1 MYLLIASDEGCL
13 LHSSYRHRPRLRKVI
28 AAGQAVAS
36 AGAVPDIGFCR
47 SLNVITELSRG
58 WAMRRSIGN
67 FSPSFTLSTTTAH
80 AALVVS
86 KYMLTTMF
94 ARPRAGIP
102 VSLRP
107 LHTTARI
114 GYPRSP
120 PPSSCPLTKGG
131 SSSSSS
137 SSDQKST
144 EKQKRHKWGER
155 LGVLFA
161 VGVVVYIADR
171 ELNASA
177 LTRSLRTG
185 YIG

>member
-1 MYLLIASDEGCL
+1 
-13 LHSSYRHRPRLRKVI
+13 
-28 AAGQAVAS
+28 
-36 AGAVPDIGFCR
+36 
-47 SLNVITELSRG
+47 
-58 WAMRRSIGN
+58 MRRSIVN
-67 FSPSFTLSTTTAH
+67 FSSLLILSTTTASK
-80 AALVVS
+80 APAVS

-94 ARPRAGIP
+94 ARPMAGIL
-102 VSLRP
+102 VALRP

-114 GYPRSP
+114 GNPRSP

-137 SSDQKST
+137 SDPQASAK
-144 EKQKRHKWGER
+144 KQKRHKWGER

-177 LTRSLRTG
+177 LSRSFRTG